1 MTEKRAS
8 SYHNQTD
15 DPKTAHI
22 STNNDESTVDHGMRP
37 LPTKNDHESNEK
49 RSDNLEARLSD
60 NDGDEWVREGS
71 IVVLETA
78 EDLVTQILDTEDDP
92 FEESLTFRTW
102 FLGIGLSIFAS
113 VLQEIFYFKP
123 QTIFVS
129 LVFLTVIAYVLG
141 DAMAFAIPR
150 RGWLRYLNPH
160 EFNQKE
166 HAAITIMASAAAV
179 SALATEALAA
189 QALFY
194 GGYPSVGAGIFIV
207 LSSQLL
213 GFGVAGMLRDIL
225 VYPTK
230 MLWPMTLPVT
240 TLLQTIH
247 KDKAETK
254 QRMRVW
260 YIIFFCLFFWEI
272 LPEYI
277 FTVLTGV
284 SIVCLAD
291 QHNLVITNLFGGAS
305 GNEGLGFL
313 SLCFDW
319 NYIAAFNSPL
329 WYPLQTTVNML
340 IGICGCYILFMG
352 KLIKKPHNMTYI
364 RLTDQGIYYGNL
376 WNSQDFPFLSQSLFN
391 STSTATNY
399 TVYNQSLILDSNF
412 HIDFDKLDEQGIPY
426 LTGTYIAYL
435 ITSNAGLTA
444 TFVHM
449 LMWNWDD
456 LKVAWTWAHPRNL
469 AKLANPHTYMFWRN
483 TETPEERLA
492 RKVDDPTLDP
502 HYKVMLRNKYKEV
515 PMWWWAGVMV
525 VSWVVGII
533 CLYSIKSTLPWWGYL
548 IALMFTYLFALF
560 FGAQSGITGF
570 GFNLQP
576 ICQMLAGYLFPGR
589 PLANFY
595 FTCFTYN
602 TSTQASLLAKDL
614 RLAQQN
620 HIPPRTT
627 FALQVTGC
635 LVGGIFNWV
644 MMHSIVRNQAEILK
658 SIQGTNIWSGQNIQ
672 QFNTLA
678 IAWSIASRMFSVGS
692 RYQWVTLAYLIGFLV
707 PIPTYIAYKITGNKK
722 WGYLNPSII
731 LWYMG
736 NLFVGINSALNMFFI
751 LAFVSQFYIRRYH
764 PEFFVKYNY
773 LLSAAMDGGTQVMV
787 FILTFAVAGGSGK
800 AHPFP
805 TWAGNP
811 DLSVHNADYCM
822 VNPANNG

>member
-1 MTEKRAS
+1 MASKRPDF
-8 SYHNQTD
+8 HHTLTD
-15 DPKTAHI
+15 DP
-22 STNNDESTVDHGMRP
+22 STVHPKVNDVDSTTEHELQSVSYHKASSADVKSLNNAESESANNNDDWALGGEV
-37 LPTKNDHESNEK
+37 
-49 RSDNLEARLSD
+49 
-60 NDGDEWVREGS
+60 
-71 IVVLETA
+71 VVLETA
-78 EDLVTQILDTEDDP
+78 EDLVAQVLDTDDDP
-92 FEESLTFRTW
+92 NEEPLTFRTW
-102 FLGIGLSIFAS
+102 FLGVGISIFAS

-141 DAMAFAIPR
+141 DIMALIPR
-150 RGWLRYLNPH
+150 KGWLRYLNPH
-160 EFNQKE
+160 GFNQKE

-213 GFGVAGMLRDIL
+213 GFGVAGMLRGIL

-260 YIIFFCLFFWEI
+260 YIVFFFIFVWEI
-272 LPEYI
+272 FPEYI
-277 FTVLTGV
+277 FITLTGV
-284 SIVCLAD
+284 SVVCLAD
-291 QHNLVITNLFGGAS
+291 QHNLVVTNLFGGAS
-305 GNEGLGFL
+305 GNEG
-313 SLCFDW
+313 
-319 NYIAAFNSPL
+319 
-329 WYPLQTTVNML
+329 
-340 IGICGCYILFMG
+340 
-352 KLIKKPHNMTYI
+352 
-364 RLTDQGIYYGNL
+364 IYYGNL
-376 WNSQDFPFLSQSLFN
+376 WESQNFPFLSQELFN
-391 STSTATNY
+391 STSNSTSY
-399 TVYNQSLILDSNF
+399 SIYNQSLILDSNF
-412 HIDFDKLDEQGIPY
+412 QINFDRLDEEGIPY
-426 LTGTYIAYL
+426 LTGTYIGYL

-456 LKVAWTWAHPRNL
+456 LKAAWTWAHPRNL
-469 AKLANPHTYMFWRN
+469 VKLTDPATYMFWRT
-483 TETPEERLA
+483 TETVEVRLA
-492 RKVDDPTLDP
+492 RKVNDPDLDP
-502 HYKVMLRNKYKEV
+502 HYKVMLRNRYREV
-515 PMWWWAGVMV
+515 PMWWWVAVMA
-525 VSWVVGII
+525 VSWAVGLI
-533 CLYSIKSTLPWWGYL
+533 CLYSIK
-548 IALMFTYLFALF
+548 F
-560 FGAQSGITGF
+560 GITGF

-602 TSTQASLLAKDL
+602 TTSQATLLAKNL
-614 RLAQQN
+614 RLP
-620 HIPPRTT
+620 HT
-627 FALQVTGC
+627 FAEYLHDADW
-635 LVGGIFNWV
+635 I
-644 MMHSIVRNQAEILK
+644 MMQSVVQNQAEILT
-658 SIQGTNIWSGQNIQ
+658 SIEGTNIWSGQNIQ

-692 RYQWVTLAYLIGFLV
+692 RYEWVTLSYFIGFLV
-707 PIPTYIAYKITGNKK
+707 PIPTYIAYRLTGNKN

-736 NLFVGINSALNMFFI
+736 NLFVGINSSLNMFFI
-751 LAFVSQFYIRRYH
+751 LAFVSQFYIRKYH
-764 PEFFVKYNY
+764 PSFFIKYNY
-773 LLSAAMDGGTQVMV
+773 LVSAAMDGGTQVMV
-787 FILTFAVAGGSGK
+787 FILTFAVADGSGK

-822 VNPANNG
+822 VNPANG

>member
-37 LPTKNDHESNEK
+37 LPTKNDHDSNEK

-78 EDLVTQILDTEDDP
+78 EDLVRQILDTEDDP

-469 AKLANPHTYMFWRN
+469 ANLQI
-483 TETPEERLA
+483 L
-492 RKVDDPTLDP
+492 TL
-502 HYKVMLRNKYKEV
+502 MLRNKYKEV

-533 CLYSIKSTLPWWGYL
+533 CLYSIK
-548 IALMFTYLFALF
+548 
-560 FGAQSGITGF
+560 
-570 GFNLQP
+570 
-576 ICQMLAGYLFPGR
+576 MLAGYLFPGR

-678 IAWSIASRMFSVGS
+678 IAWSIASRMFS
-692 RYQWVTLAYLIGFLV
+692 
-707 PIPTYIAYKITGNKK
+707 IAYKITGNKK

-773 LLSAAMDGGTQVMV
+773 LVSAAMDGGTQVMV

>member
-1 MTEKRAS
+1 MATKRPVFN
-8 SYHNQTD
+8 HRPTD
-15 DPKTAHI
+15 DAGITCDGSENFAQNENNEFGLIEFPPKEDLKNPKASAIDSELATEDENG
-22 STNNDESTVDHGMRP
+22 STPEASTH
-37 LPTKNDHESNEK
+37 
-49 RSDNLEARLSD
+49 
-60 NDGDEWVREGS
+60 
-71 IVVLETA
+71 VLATA
-78 EDLVTQILDTEDDP
+78 ENIVDQILDTEDDP
-92 FEESLTFRTW
+92 SEKALTFRTW

-129 LVFLTVIAYVLG
+129 LVFLTVVAYVLG
-141 DAMAFAIPR
+141 DAMAYAIPR
-150 RGWLRYLNPH
+150 KGWLRYLNPH
-160 EFNQKE
+160 EFNRKE

-194 GGYPSVGAGIFIV
+194 GGYPSKAAGIFIV

-225 VYPTK
+225 VYPSK

-254 QRMRVW
+254 HRMRIW
-260 YIIFFCLFFWEI
+260 YIVFFAIFFWEI
-272 LPEYI
+272 LPEYM

-284 SIVCLAD
+284 SIFCLAD
-291 QHNLVITNLFGGAS
+291 QHNLIFTNLFGGAS

-313 SLCFDW
+313 SFCFDW
-319 NYIAAFNSPL
+319 NYIASFQSPL

-340 IGICGCYILFMG
+340 IGIIGCYILFMG
-352 KLIKKPHNMTYI
+352 
-364 RLTDQGIYYGNL
+364 IYYGNV
-376 WNSQDFPFLSQSLFN
+376 WESQNFPFLSQALYN
-391 STSTATNY
+391 STSTASNY
-399 TVYNQSLILDSNF
+399 TIYNQSLILNDQF
-412 HIDFDKLDEQGIPY
+412 EIDFNKLAQEGVPY
-426 LTGTYIAYL
+426 LTGSYIAYL

-444 TFVHM
+444 TFVYM
-449 LMWNWDD
+449 LLWNWND
-456 LKVAWTWAHPRNL
+456 LKAAWTWAHPRNL
-469 AKLANPHTYMFWRN
+469 SKLLDPKTYMFWRN
-483 TETPEERLA
+483 EESPEERMQ
-492 RKVDDPTLDP
+492 RKIDDPTLDA
-502 HYKVMLRNKYKEV
+502 HYKVMLLNRYREV
-515 PMWWWAGVMV
+515 PLWWWAAVMV
-525 VSWVVGII
+525 ISWVVGII
-533 CLYSIKSTLPWWGYL
+533 CLYSIKSTLPGWGYL
-548 IALMFTYLFALF
+548 LALILTFVFTLF

-570 GFNLQP
+570 GFNIQP

-602 TSTQASLLAKDL
+602 TSSQATLLGKDL

-620 HIPPRTT
+620 HISPRIT
-627 FALQVTGC
+627 FVLQITGC

-644 MMHSIVRNQAEILK
+644 MMDSIVKNQAPILQ
-658 SIQGTNIWSGQNIQ
+658 SIQGTNIWSGQNVQ

-678 IAWSIASRMFSVGS
+678 IAWSIASKMFSVGT
-692 RYQWVTLAYLIGFLV
+692 RYEWVTLSYLIGFLV
-707 PIPTYIAYKITGNKK
+707 PIPTYIAYRYTKNPA

-736 NLFVGINSALNMFFI
+736 NLFVGINSSLTMFFV
-751 LAFVSQFYIRRYH
+751 LAFISQFWIRKYH
-764 PEFFVKYNY
+764 PQLFVKYNY
-773 LLSAAMDGGTQVMV
+773 LVSAAMDGGTQVMV

-811 DLSVHNADYCM
+811 NLSIHNADYCM

>member
-37 LPTKNDHESNEK
+37 LPTKNDHDSNEK
-49 RSDNLEARLSD
+49 RSENLEARLSD

-277 FTVLTGV
+277 FIVLTGV

-340 IGICGCYILFMG
+340 IGICGCYILFM
-352 KLIKKPHNMTYI
+352 
-364 RLTDQGIYYGNL
+364 
-376 WNSQDFPFLSQSLFN
+376 
-391 STSTATNY
+391 
-399 TVYNQSLILDSNF
+399 
-412 HIDFDKLDEQGIPY
+412 
-426 LTGTYIAYL
+426 
-435 ITSNAGLTA
+435 A

-515 PMWWWAGVMV
+515 PMWCWAGVMV

-548 IALMFTYLFALF
+548 VALMFTYLFALF

-644 MMHSIVRNQAEILK
+644 MMHSIVQNQAEILK

-773 LLSAAMDGGTQVMV
+773 LVSAAMDGGTQVMV